1 MFVNKLMTA
10 TIPII
15 GALMVIFIV
24 KRSKLNTIFERIIQ
38 ITHHEF
44 RMIDIYAK
52 RSVKISNIMTTVEIV
67 SYIFSIFITL
77 DNQMWG
83 QVYRGLVI
91 SFIIDMMILIS
102 ELVMINWLNYNV
114 YLIEKVAH
122 KNDLDLKIK

>member
-1 MFVNKLMTA
+1 MTA